1 MIINH
6 HVYCLIGR
14 GRQGRDKSRGR
25 QGRDKARVRQGRG
38 RQEDR
43 GSVVSIDFTSHLV

>member
-6 HVYCLIGR
+6 YVYCFVG
-14 GRQGRDKSRGR
+14 RGR
-25 QGRDKARVRQGRG
+25 QGRDKARGRQGRG
-38 RQEDR
+38 RQEDK